1 MNTALKALARRKLLE
16 EIYNK
21 MSDEE
26 KRLFVQLTMQNASA
40 EEIKAALARQQT
52 QLERIERSQNWY
64 VDFGSDVAANILTD
78 SLIWIARKLFRK

>member
-78 SLIWIARKLFRK
+78 SLIWITRKLFRK